1 MNSLRHHIVPSPL
14 GPLLL
19 VADEADQL
27 RGLYLPD
34 HKVGSAAAPGRHEA
48 GGIIDRAAV
57 QLNEY
62 FAGDRTAFDLPL
74 ATAGSPLQ
82 EQVWA
87 ALRAVPFGTT
97 TTYGRIATD
106 LGMGPGAARAVG
118 SANGRNPLSIIVPCH
133 RVVGASGSLTGY
145 AGGLEAKRRLLTH
158 EARVA
163 GGALDLDDDVCWAM
177 VKRRDPA
184 ADGRF
189 IVGVRTTGVYC
200 RPTCTGRP
208 LRQNVVYVRDV
219 EDAQRYGLRAC
230 LRCTP
235 DEV

>member
-1 MNSLRHHIVPSPL
+1 MNSLRHHSLPSPL

-19 VADEADQL
+19 VADDADQL

-34 HKVGSAAAPGRHEA
+34 HRGGPTDVPGRHEA
-48 GGIIDRAAV
+48 GGVIDRAAG
-57 QLNEY
+57 QLREY

-74 ATAGSPLQ
+74 ATAGNPFQ
-82 EQVWA
+82 ERVWE
-87 ALRAVPFGTT
+87 ALRTVPFGTT
-97 TTYGRIATD
+97 TTYGRIAAD

-118 SANGRNPLSIIVPCH
+118 AATGRNPLSIIVPCH

-163 GGALDLDDDVCWAM
+163 GGVLDLDDDACWAL
-177 VKRRDPA
+177 VERRDPA

-189 IVGVRTTGVYC
+189 LVGVRTTGVYC
-200 RPTCTGRP
+200 RPTCAGRP
-208 LRQNVVYVRDV
+208 RRQNVVYLSGVDSAR
-219 EDAQRYGLRAC
+219 RYGLRAC
-230 LRCTP
+230 LRCSR
-235 DEV
+235 DEL